1 MKFKRMGFK
10 SLVGEAPPPHEEL
23 AHLALQQIHDHRYY
37 YEIEEISVLY
47 SVAFNLKNP
56 K

>member
-10 SLVGEAPPPHEEL
+10 SLVGEAPPHKEL

-37 YEIEEISVLY
+37 HEIEEITVLY
-47 SVAFNLKNP
+47 GVAFNLKNP